1 MAKHFLKY
9 IPYIMLAF
17 IISNMFADYEFLYL
31 TKGYVLPDTYSETFF
46 DKKSEN
52 QSVTTTF
59 VGCNFLYRNKKGNII
74 NVNDNRDGLWTWC
87 GTKTCRSHPYFKD
100 DGSVSVKG
108 EYTFYADSK
117 SVILKKL
124 RNDHIVVYKP
134 FYFTNIFFIGLILI
148 YILILVII
156 RNTSHPKNFYYVC
169 PVSMF
174 CNTVTCKRSCLV
186 AYALPSDAYNMQKYI
201 EFFKLKCLFLGYKKS
216 DINKFLKYLAA
227 KPHNYNYNYV
237 LCRRT
242 PIVGNYYSHN
252 ASILSNY
259 DFKNIKKQLTLCK
272 FIKWYKNE
280 K

>member
-1 MAKHFLKY
+1 MVKHFFKY

-31 TKGYVLPDTYSETFF
+31 RKGYIIPGTYSETFF
-46 DKKSEN
+46 DKKGEH
-52 QSVTTTF
+52 QSGTTTF
-59 VGCNFLYRNKKGNII
+59 VGCNFSYRDKNGNII

-87 GTKTCRSHPYFKD
+87 GTRTCPSHPYFKD

-134 FYFTNIFFIGLILI
+134 FYFTNIFFIVLLLI
-148 YILILVII
+148 YIFILVII
-156 RNTSHPKNFYYVC
+156 RNESRPKNFYYVC

-174 CNTVTCKRSCLV
+174 CNTVTCKRSCCV
-186 AYALPSDAYNMQKYI
+186 AYAEASEAYNMHAYV

-216 DINKFLKYLAA
+216 YINKFLKIYLAG
-227 KPHNYNYNYV
+227 KPHNYNYV

-242 PIVGNYYSHN
+242 PIVGKYYNYYN
-252 ASILSNY
+252 DIILDNH
-259 DFKNIKKQLTLCK
+259 DFKNMKKQLTLCK